1 MKKITTLL
9 LIILAMLVPTTAS
22 ATATDQVIVTAD
34 SQETA
39 PAVIDSIIAEEAPQA
54 AGIDAT
60 TAATPVCATK
70 GEQTSEITVDATTN
84 ADNIAESTPAV
95 ESKAKEQKESKKY
108 KKKNIDNTL
117 SEFEDCAEN
126 EKMGVEVKEKR
137 QSDKFMDTDHVTKLL
152 IAFFIN
158 FIAIMVVVRWLYYPK
173 CKRGEFFFT
182 YILIAISTFMLI
194 YVLGDV
200 KLKAGIALGLFAMF
214 SIIRYR
220 TEQIAIREMTYLFI
234 IIALSAIN
242 GLTISELS
250 IGEVLVINIL
260 FVATTWLCESKLF
273 ISHYSYKVIKYDNI
287 NLITPDKRKELIDD
301 LKMRTG
307 LNIIKVE
314 VGAIDFLKDAAIVK
328 MYYKSNEANNSVDT
342 TLKAPTDEYKL
353 K

>member
-1 MKKITTLL
+1 MKFLATLL
-9 LIILAMLVPTTAS
+9 LICSTMFAQAQDSKSTETTGTNAVVAAS
-22 ATATDQVIVTAD
+22 AVA
-34 SQETA
+34 
-39 PAVIDSIIAEEAPQA
+39 
-54 AGIDAT
+54 
-60 TAATPVCATK
+60 
-70 GEQTSEITVDATTN
+70 SEIEK
-84 ADNIAESTPAV
+84 AEAV
-95 ESKAKEQKESKKY
+95 NVY
-108 KKKNIDNTL
+108 IDYDD
-117 SEFEDCAEN
+117 EPDGQ
-126 EKMGVEVKEKR
+126 EKMSVSVKQKR
-137 QSDKFMDTDHVTKLL
+137 QSDEFMDTEHVNKLL
-152 IAFFIN
+152 LAFLIN
-158 FIAIMVVVRWLYYPK
+158 LIAIMIIVRWLYYPK

-250 IGEVLVINIL
+250 LGEVIVINALFIL
-260 FVATTWLCESKLF
+260 AIIICESKLL

-287 NLITPDKRKELIDD
+287 GLITPDKRNELIAD
-301 LKMRTG
+301 LEKRTG
-307 LNIIKVE
+307 LKVIKVE

-342 TLKAPTDEYKL
+342 TLKTPTDEYKL
-353 K
+353 Q

>member
-1 MKKITTLL
+1 MRLLTTLL
-9 LIILAMLVPTTAS
+9 LICSTMFVQAQDIESTNTTG
-22 ATATDQVIVTAD
+22 TN
-34 SQETA
+34 
-39 PAVIDSIIAEEAPQA
+39 AVVA
-54 AGIDAT
+54 ANAV
-60 TAATPVCATK
+60 A
-70 GEQTSEITVDATTN
+70 SEIEK
-84 ADNIAESTPAV
+84 AEAV
-95 ESKAKEQKESKKY
+95 NVY
-108 KKKNIDNTL
+108 IDYDD
-117 SEFEDCAEN
+117 EPDGQ
-126 EKMGVEVKEKR
+126 EKMSVSVKQKR
-137 QSDKFMDTDHVTKLL
+137 QSDKFIDTEHVNKLL
-152 IAFFIN
+152 LAFIIN
-158 FIAIMVVVRWLYYPK
+158 LVAIMIIVRWLYYPK

-250 IGEVLVINIL
+250 IGEVIIINIL
-260 FVATTWLCESKLF
+260 FILAIIICESKLL

-287 NLITPDKRKELIDD
+287 NLITPDKREELIAD
-301 LKMRTG
+301 LEKRTG
-307 LNIIKVE
+307 LKVIKVE

-342 TLKAPTDEYKL
+342 TLKTPTDEYKL

>member
-1 MKKITTLL
+1 MKLLTTLL
-9 LIILAMLVPTTAS
+9 LICSTMFVQAQEP
-22 ATATDQVIVTAD
+22 ATENVV
-34 SQETA
+34 
-39 PAVIDSIIAEEAPQA
+39 
-54 AGIDAT
+54 
-60 TAATPVCATK
+60 
-70 GEQTSEITVDATTN
+70 ATTN
-84 ADNIAESTPAV
+84 EVVTVEASQDVIAATEIVPASAIAEFDDDFGEP
-95 ESKAKEQKESKKY
+95 
-108 KKKNIDNTL
+108 
-117 SEFEDCAEN
+117 
-126 EKMGVEVKEKR
+126 EKMSLSVKPKR
-137 QSDKFMDTDHVTKLL
+137 LSDKFMDTEHVTKLL
-152 IAFFIN
+152 LAFLIN
-158 FIAIMVVVRWLYYPK
+158 FIAIMIVVRWLYYPK

-250 IGEVLVINIL
+250 IGEVIIINAL
-260 FVATTWLCESKLF
+260 FIATTWLCETKLL

-287 NLITPDKRKELIDD
+287 NLITPDKREELIAD
-301 LKMRTG
+301 LEKRTG
-307 LNIIKVE
+307 LKVIKVE

-342 TLKAPTDEYKL
+342 TLKTPTDEYKL

>member
-9 LIILAMLVPTTAS
+9 LFLFVMLAFTDAS
-22 ATATDQVIVTAD
+22 AATTPQTAVAENEVT
-34 SQETA
+34 T
-39 PAVIDSIIAEEAPQA
+39 IAEAVA
-54 AGIDAT
+54 TTVDAV
-60 TAATPVCATK
+60 TAATEVETPVAAQPASTTTK
-70 GEQTSEITVDATTN
+70 T
-84 ADNIAESTPAV
+84 
-95 ESKAKEQKESKKY
+95 K
-108 KKKNIDNTL
+108 KKKNNAAYDEFSLDEDN
-117 SEFEDCAEN
+117 N
-126 EKMGVEVKEKR
+126 EKMGVEVKERR
-137 QSDKFMDTDHVTKLL
+137 QSDEIIDTDHVNKLL
-152 IAFFIN
+152 LAFFIN
-158 FIAIMVVVRWLYYPK
+158 LIAIMIVVRWLYYPK

-250 IGEVLVINIL
+250 IGEVIIINIL
-260 FVATTWLCESKLF
+260 FIITTWICETKLL

-287 NLITPDKRKELIDD
+287 NLITPDKREELIAD
-301 LKMRTG
+301 LEKRTG
-307 LNIIKVE
+307 LKVIKVE

-342 TLKAPTDEYKL
+342 TLKTPTDEYKL

>member
-1 MKKITTLL
+1 MKKFTTLL
-9 LIILAMLVPTTAS
+9 LFILAMLVSTNAS
-22 ATATDQVIVTAD
+22 ATTANRANTTVSIQDTDPAISQTASTAVDATVCVT
-34 SQETA
+34 
-39 PAVIDSIIAEEAPQA
+39 EEPQA
-54 AGIDAT
+54 ATDN
-60 TAATPVCATK
+60 K
-70 GEQTSEITVDATTN
+70 SDN
-84 ADNIAESTPAV
+84 ARQDLVAENKV
-95 ESKAKEQKESKKY
+95 QKESKKNN
-108 KKKNIDNTL
+108 KKKNANNIL
-117 SEFEDCAEN
+117 VEFEYDEDN
-126 EKMGVEVKEKR
+126 ERMGVEVKEKR
-137 QSDKFMDTDHVTKLL
+137 QSDKFIDTDHVTKLL
-152 IAFFIN
+152 LAFFIN
-158 FIAIMVVVRWLYYPK
+158 FIAIMIVVRWLYYPR

-250 IGEVLVINIL
+250 IGEVIIINIL
-260 FVATTWLCESKLF
+260 FIITTWICETKLL

-287 NLITPDKRKELIDD
+287 NLITPDKREELIAD
-301 LKMRTG
+301 LEKRTG
-307 LNIIKVE
+307 LKVIKVE

>member
-1 MKKITTLL
+1 MFVQ
-9 LIILAMLVPTTAS
+9 AQNVESNQVPETGAAEAVS
-22 ATATDQVIVTAD
+22 AVA
-34 SQETA
+34 
-39 PAVIDSIIAEEAPQA
+39 
-54 AGIDAT
+54 
-60 TAATPVCATK
+60 
-70 GEQTSEITVDATTN
+70 SEIEK
-84 ADNIAESTPAV
+84 AEAV
-95 ESKAKEQKESKKY
+95 NVFIDYDDDVEQP
-108 KKKNIDNTL
+108 
-117 SEFEDCAEN
+117 
-126 EKMGVEVKEKR
+126 EKMAVSVKQKR
-137 QSDKFMDTDHVTKLL
+137 QSDEFIDTEHVTKLL
-152 IAFFIN
+152 LAFLIN
-158 FIAIMVVVRWLYYPK
+158 LIAIMIVVRWLYYPK

-220 TEQIAIREMTYLFI
+220 TEQIAIREMTYLFV

-250 IGEVLVINIL
+250 IGEVIIINIL
-260 FVATTWLCESKLF
+260 FIAAIWVCESKLL

-287 NLITPDKRKELIDD
+287 SLITPDKREALIAD
-301 LKMRTG
+301 LEKRTG

-342 TLKAPTDEYKL
+342 TLKTPTDEYKL
-353 K
+353 KE

>member
-9 LIILAMLVPTTAS
+9 LFLFAVLASTSAS
-22 ATATDQVIVTAD
+22 AAGTTQAYMTENETAVTISIADATETTVDAVTATTIVEATTVATDQISV
-34 SQETA
+34 
-39 PAVIDSIIAEEAPQA
+39 PQA
-54 AGIDAT
+54 SAKQT
-60 TAATPVCATK
+60 NTVTK
-70 GEQTSEITVDATTN
+70 N
-84 ADNIAESTPAV
+84 N
-95 ESKAKEQKESKKY
+95 
-108 KKKNIDNTL
+108 KKKSNATNDEFGLSDDDN
-117 SEFEDCAEN
+117 DR
-126 EKMGVEVKEKR
+126 MGVEVKEKR
-137 QSDKFMDTDHVTKLL
+137 QSDKFIDTNHVAKLL
-152 IAFFIN
+152 LAFFIN
-158 FIAIMVVVRWLYYPK
+158 FIAIMIVVRWLYYPK

-250 IGEVLVINIL
+250 IGEVIIINIL
-260 FVATTWLCESKLF
+260 FIATTWLCETKLL

-287 NLITPDKRKELIDD
+287 NLITPDKRDELIAD
-301 LKMRTG
+301 LEKRTG
-307 LNIIKVE
+307 LDIIKVE

-342 TLKAPTDEYKL
+342 TLKTPTDEYKL
-353 K
+353 KE

>member
-1 MKKITTLL
+1 MKLLTTLL
-9 LIILAMLVPTTAS
+9 LIFSTMYVQAQKVEDTS
-22 ATATDQVIVTAD
+22 AT
-34 SQETA
+34 ETKA
-39 PAVIDSIIAEEAPQA
+39 LETVSTVA
-54 AGIDAT
+54 
-60 TAATPVCATK
+60 
-70 GEQTSEITVDATTN
+70 SEIKK
-84 ADNIAESTPAV
+84 AEAV
-95 ESKAKEQKESKKY
+95 
-108 KKKNIDNTL
+108 NVFIDYDDELNQH
-117 SEFEDCAEN
+117 
-126 EKMGVEVKEKR
+126 EKMSVSVKQKR
-137 QSDKFMDTDHVTKLL
+137 QTDKFIDTDHVYKLL
-152 IAFFIN
+152 LAFLIN
-158 FIAIMVVVRWLYYPK
+158 LVAIMVIVRWLYYPK

-250 IGEVLVINIL
+250 LGEVIIINIL
-260 FVATTWLCESKLF
+260 FIIAIIICESKLL

-287 NLITPDKRKELIDD
+287 SLITPEKREELIAD
-301 LKMRTG
+301 LEKRTG
-307 LNIIKVE
+307 LKVVKVE

-342 TLKAPTDEYKL
+342 ILKTPTDEYKL
-353 K
+353 KE